1 MEKITKK
8 KDGLTR
14 SRFSPLT
21 VALLVVLLLYVLIM
35 CGMFFWAVITSLKSP
50 NGYYNDPIGV
60 PSAISLN
67 YGFVFRNF
75 KIMVSGETHTMFN
88 MVTNS
93 LLYAVGCA
101 FTKTLVTCVTAYL
114 CARYSYKFS
123 KVIYTVVIVSMI
135 VPIVGSLPSELQMAH
150 TLRLHNHI
158 WGLWIMKMNF
168 LGMYFLVFYEFFKA
182 MPKSYTEAAEI
193 DGASDMR
200 ILTTIGLPL
209 VKFTFFSVM
218 LIYFIEYWNDY
229 QIPLVFMPEH
239 PTLAYGMFYL
249 SGSGGG
255 DLARTPYQMA
265 MAIMVLVPILIL
277 FLCSHKRLLGN
288 LNVGGIKG

>member
-1 MEKITKK
+1 MEKIINK
-8 KDGLTR
+8 KDGLKR
-14 SRFSPLT
+14 ARFSPLT
-21 VALLVVLLLYVLIM
+21 AALLAVLLLYVLIM
-35 CGMFFWAVITSLKSP
+35 VGMFFWAIITSLKSP
-50 NGYYNDPIGV
+50 NRYYEDPIGI

-75 KIMVSGETHTMFN
+75 KIMVSGQTHKMLD
-88 MVTNS
+88 MVFNS
-93 LLYAVGCA
+93 LLYAVGGA
-101 FTKTLVTCVTAYL
+101 FMKTLVTCVTAYL
-114 CARYSYKFS
+114 CARYTYKFS

-150 TLRLHNHI
+150 TLGIHNHI

-182 MPKSYTEAAEI
+182 LPKSYTEAAEI

-200 ILTTIGLPL
+200 ILLTIGLPL
-209 VKFTFFSVM
+209 VKYTFLSVM

-229 QIPLVFMPEH
+229 QVPLVFIPDH

-255 DLARTPYQMA
+255 DLARTPYQMS
-265 MAIMVLVPILIL
+265 MAIMVLIPILIL